1 MRTLTQRVEPRRAR
15 TLRRT
20 LEAQRRRLEQ
30 ITRRERRAVRED
42 AASESEPGADL
53 AEHCEADVQGD
64 LDLAL
69 LAIHAEL
76 LQEID
81 QALSKLDR
89 GTYGQCVECGGD
101 ISERRLEALP
111 SATRCTACEAARE
124 AAADHEAHARMRRL
138 AGELDSV
145 PA

>member
-1 MRTLTQRVEPRRAR
+1 MRHVTDRVEPMRAR
-15 TLRRT
+15 ALRHT

-30 ITRRERRAVRED
+30 LTRRERRAVRED
-42 AASESEPGADL
+42 AAWESEPGADL
-53 AEHCEADVQGD
+53 AEHCEADIQGD

-81 QALSKLDR
+81 LALSKLDR

-101 ISERRLEALP
+101 IPERRLEALP
-111 SATRCTACEAARE
+111 SATRCTTCEVGRE
-124 AAADHEAHARMRRL
+124 AAAEREAQSRLRRL
-138 AGELDSV
+138 AGELATV